1 MIQAEVRAKLEAQVA
16 VERAE
21 LLSAP
26 LVATQSGTVA
36 RCHFCGQPLRS
47 ERKRVELHKQSD
59 GHVERVRGE
68 CCGA

>member
-1 MIQAEVRAKLEAQVA
+1 MVDADTKAKLDAQVK
-16 VERAE
+16 VEREE
-21 LLSAP
+21 LLAAP
-26 LVATQSGTVA
+26 RITQSGTVA

-47 ERKRVELHKQSD
+47 DRVRTELHKQSD